1 MSPAS
6 NSARD
11 AGHLPRTLWLT
22 LAGLTLAWGFNW
34 TAIKVALREVPP
46 LTFRAI
52 CLGAGSALLF
62 ALLRAGGQALT
73 VPRHQWLR
81 LMMLSFFNMTAWNV
95 LVVFGVKMIP
105 SGRAAI
111 LAYTMPAWAIP
122 LSVWLLDERMNGR
135 RALGLALGLGG
146 MALLLGEGA
155 MGLKAAPLGSV
166 LVLCAAAT
174 WALGTVLQK
183 RYPMA
188 MPAGA
193 YSAWMM
199 LIGGLP
205 ILAGALLW
213 EDPTRLLA
221 LSLWPA
227 LGLLYNVVFAFAF
240 ATWAWIRIA
249 TSVPVAVSSLSM
261 LMIPVI
267 GVISGVLFLGERP
280 SWAEYAA
287 LGLVIGSLLT
297 VVLPSRRIA

>member
-1 MSPAS
+1 M

-11 AGHLPRTLWLT
+11 AGHLPRALWLT
-22 LAGLTLAWGFNW
+22 LTGLTLAWGFNW
-34 TAIKVALREVPP
+34 TAIKVALSEVPP
-46 LTFRAI
+46 LTFRAV
-52 CLGAGSALLF
+52 CLGAGSGVLF
-62 ALLRAGGQALT
+62 ALLRAGRQPLA
-73 VPRHQWLR
+73 VPRHQWPR
-81 LMMLSFFNMTAWNV
+81 LLMLSFFNMTLWNA
-95 LVVFGVKMIP
+95 LVVFGVRMIP

-122 LSVWLLDERMNGR
+122 LSVWLLGERMNGR
-135 RALGLALGLGG
+135 RATGLALGMGG

-155 MGLKAAPLGSV
+155 MGLKAAPVGSL
-166 LVLCAAAT
+166 LVLCAAFT

-183 RYPMA
+183 RYPMS
-188 MPAGA
+188 MPLGA

-199 LIGGLP
+199 LLGGVP
-205 ILAGALLW
+205 ILAGALLL
-213 EDPTRLLA
+213 EDPARLLSV
-221 LSLWPA
+221 SLWPA
-227 LGLLYNVVFAFAF
+227 LGVLYNVLFAFAF

-267 GVISGVLFLGERP
+267 GVIAGMLFLGERP

-297 VVLPSRRIA
+297 VVLPSRRIP